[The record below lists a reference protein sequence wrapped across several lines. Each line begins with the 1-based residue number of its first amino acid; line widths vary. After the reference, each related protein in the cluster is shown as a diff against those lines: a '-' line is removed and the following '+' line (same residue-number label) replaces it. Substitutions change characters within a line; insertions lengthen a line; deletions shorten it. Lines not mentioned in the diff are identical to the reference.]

1 MARQNFEQNMTDH
14 VRSLE
19 NTMREV
25 GLINQ
30 AEWLTL
36 RLGSNTSGYAHRISI
51 RDSIGGGERTLIE
64 HCVTVKRNE
73 FRAAVL
79 NYHTAIKAT
88 RAALTGQKFYL

>member
-1 MARQNFEQNMTDH
+1 MARQNFEQNMTEH
-14 VRSLE
+14 VRALE

-30 AEWLTL
+30 AEWLNL
-36 RLGSNTSGYAHRISI
+36 RLGSNTNGYPHRISI
-51 RDSIGGGERTLIE
+51 RDSMGGGERTLIE

-73 FRAAVL
+73 FRTAVI

-88 RAALTGQKFYL
+88 RAALNGEPFSL